1 MIIRVNLTDNLLRN
15 ILRLLRLR
23 ILLVRLFLIL
33 VLFAL
38 FHIAFPYLD
47 FFELVNSLKSLHRV
61 AQVLDNLAFFLVEDG

>member
-1 MIIRVNLTDNLLRN
+1 MIIRVNLTDNLLRD

-23 ILLVRLFLIL
+23 ILLVGLFLIL

-38 FHIAFPYLD
+38 LHVPFPYLD
-47 FFELVNSLKSLHRV
+47 FFELVYGLESLHGV